1 MGRYLDKIDGPAD
14 VKKLT
19 VEQLQELAQEI
30 RHELITVLA
39 KNGGHLAPNLGV
51 VELTIALHY
60 VFSTPTDK
68 LVWDVSH
75 QTYVHKLLTGR
86 RRLFHTI
93 RTTGGLSGFASRA
106 ESEHDSFGAGHA
118 GTALSAALGMA
129 VARDKRGGTEHIVC
143 IFGDAALTN
152 GITYEALNNIANT
165 TNRFIAILNDNE
177 WSIAKNVG
185 AIALYLNKVITNP
198 RYNRLQKD
206 FKRLLRH
213 LPKGEIALMLAR
225 QVEEGFKRAMAGV
238 SLELTRTVAPPEA
251 DGRGGYGNSIIFE
264 ELGLRYLGP
273 IDGHDLPMLIHFLEF
288 AKNYDRPIVLHV
300 LTQKGKGYHA
310 AQQHPEKFHGLGP
323 YNIATGDPIPP
334 QPGSPPN
341 YSDVF
346 GQALVKLCQQNPA
359 LIGITA
365 AMPTGTG
372 LRYLERAMP
381 DRYFDVGIA
390 EEHAVI
396 FAAGMAAMGLRPVV
410 AIYSTFM
417 QRAFDCIVHDVCLQ
431 DVPVILCMDRAGL
444 SASDGPTHHGLFDIA
459 FLRAVP
465 NIIGMAP
472 KDEDEL
478 VDMLFTAT
486 QVPHPVFIRYPRGA
500 AEGVPIKDTPAMI
513 QIGKA
518 ELIQDFTN
526 TGAPKVAIF
535 GLGNMNRLARNAA
548 IALAEHGFDCAVINP
563 RFIKPLDAHMHERYG
578 RAADIVV
585 TIEDHVVTG
594 GYGSAVLELFNE
606 LGISRPVIRIG
617 WPDKFIEHASTD
629 DELRAKYG
637 LTTDNIVAKV
647 LAAASAA
654 ERVTE
659 PSWNQNVAV

>member
-1 MGRYLDKIDGPAD
+1 MGRFLDMIDGPAD

-30 RHELITVLA
+30 RQELITVLA

-75 QTYVHKLLTGR
+75 QTYGHKLLTGR

-106 ESEHDSFGAGHA
+106 ESEHDCYGAGHA
-118 GTALSAALGMA
+118 GTGLSAALGMA
-129 VARDKRGGTEHIVC
+129 VARDKRGGKEHIVC
-143 IFGDAALTN
+143 VFGDAALTN
-152 GITYEALNNIANT
+152 GITYEALNNIAHT
-165 TNRFIAILNDNE
+165 TTRFIGILNDNE

-225 QVEEGFKRAMAGV
+225 QAEEGFKRAMAGV
-238 SLELTRTVAPPEA
+238 SLEQTRAPVPPET

-300 LTQKGKGYHA
+300 LTQKGKGYQA

-334 QPGSPPN
+334 QPGTPPS

-346 GQALVKLCQQNPA
+346 GQALVKLCKRNPA
-359 LIGITA
+359 IIGITA

-372 LRYLERAMP
+372 LRHLERAMP

-396 FAAGMAAMGLRPVV
+396 FAAGMATMGLRPVV

-417 QRAFDCIVHDVCLQ
+417 QRAFDCVVHDVCLQ
-431 DVPVILCMDRAGL
+431 DLPVIFCMDRAGL

-459 FLRAVP
+459 FLRCVP

-486 QVPHPVFIRYPRGA
+486 QVNHPVFIRYPRGA
-500 AEGVPIKDTPAMI
+500 AEGVPIKDEPGLI
-513 QIGKA
+513 EIGKA
-518 ELIQDFTN
+518 EVIQDFAN
-526 TGAPKVAIF
+526 TGRPKVALF
-535 GLGNMNRLARNAA
+535 GLGNMNSLARKAA
-548 IALAEHGFDCAVINP
+548 AALARHGYDCAVINP
-563 RFIKPLDAHMHERYG
+563 RFVKPLDAQVHERYG
-578 RAADIVV
+578 RAADVVV

-594 GYGSAVLELFNE
+594 GYGAAVLELFNE
-606 LGISRPVIRIG
+606 LGVARPVVRVG

-637 LTTDNIVAKV
+637 LTPEHILDKV
-647 LAAASAA
+647 ETVVCSADHGA
-654 ERVTE
+654 EPNWKRPMLV
-659 PSWNQNVAV
+659 